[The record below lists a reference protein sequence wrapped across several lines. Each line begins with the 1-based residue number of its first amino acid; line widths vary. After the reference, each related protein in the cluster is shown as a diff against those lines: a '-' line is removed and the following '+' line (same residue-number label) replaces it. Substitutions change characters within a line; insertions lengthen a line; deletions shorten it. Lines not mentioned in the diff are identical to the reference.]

1 MNEIDIKKTIVKC
14 WNKNS
19 DRVITKKDVY
29 IAILNREGAVL
40 SIDGVSGYITYS
52 NSKGFTTSIKQLAD
66 LVNMRVGEN
75 K

>member
-1 MNEIDIKKTIVKC
+1 MTEIDIKKTIVKC

-19 DRVITKKDVY
+19 DRVINIKDVY

-40 SIDGVSGYITYS
+40 SIEGVSGYITYS
-52 NSKGFTTSIKQLAD
+52 SSRGFTTSIRELID
-66 LVNMRVGEN
+66 LYKESEN

>member
-19 DRVITKKDVY
+19 DRVINEKDVY

-40 SIDGVSGYITYS
+40 SIEGVSGYITYS
-52 NSKGFTTSIKQLAD
+52 SSRGFTTSIRELID
-66 LVNMRVGEN
+66 LYKESEN

>member
-1 MNEIDIKKTIVKC
+1 MTETDIKKAIVNC

-19 DRVITKKDVY
+19 DKVINEKDVY

-52 NSKGFTTSIKQLAD
+52 RSKGFTTSIKELLD
-66 LVNMRVGEN
+66 LCKESEI